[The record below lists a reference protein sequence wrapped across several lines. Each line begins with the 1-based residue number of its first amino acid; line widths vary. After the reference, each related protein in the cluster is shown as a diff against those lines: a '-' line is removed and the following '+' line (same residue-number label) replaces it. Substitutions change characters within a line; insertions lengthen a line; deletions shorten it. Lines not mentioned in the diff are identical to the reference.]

1 MGVRILSSCSL
12 TPGRRITLT
21 HPRSSA
27 LNQDLKEFW
36 SLSTQDALARLGTA
50 IQGLSTGSARE
61 RLRTYGPNI
70 LKPKKQATTL
80 GLFLAQFK
88 TPIILILIFAAILSY
103 FLGDASTA
111 IIILIIVF
119 ISGVLGFW
127 QERGAADAIQKLL
140 AVVQIKASVL
150 RDGTEQEI
158 PIEEVVS
165 RRPGGPAGRRHHS
178 WRLPPGGDP
187 GPVLGRGCAHR

>member
-1 MGVRILSSCSL
+1 MEGSRDALFL
-12 TPGRRITLT
+12 FPNAGRRRIVLT
-21 HPRSSA
+21 HTRSFA

-50 IQGLSTGSARE
+50 TQGLSTGSARE
-61 RLRTYGPNI
+61 RLQTYGPNL

-140 AVVQIKASVL
+140 A
-150 RDGTEQEI
+150 
-158 PIEEVVS
+158 
-165 RRPGGPAGRRHHS
+165 
-178 WRLPPGGDP
+178 
-187 GPVLGRGCAHR
+187 